1 MKSTVQ
7 TLTKQLNK
15 LTKIVTELCEVV
27 QDEEKKNQAAVTLKE
42 IINKENN
49 AFSSPNI
56 NKDADNEKETVEIEC
71 KKNENESI
79 EKKKKQRNPHGHNIK
94 QDDLTGKIRFN
105 YAEIGQ
111 LNKVKK
117 RRVNNSNE

>member
-1 MKSTVQ
+1 M
-7 TLTKQLNK
+7 LTNQLNK
-15 LTKIVTELCEVV
+15 LTKIVTDLCAVV
-27 QDEEKKNQAAVTLKE
+27 QDEEKKNQASVTLKE

-49 AFSSPNI
+49 AFGSPNI
-56 NKDADNEKETVEIEC
+56 NKDTDDEMELVDIEC
-71 KKNENESI
+71 KKNENETT
-79 EKKKKQRNPHGHNIK
+79 EKKKKQRNPHGYNIK